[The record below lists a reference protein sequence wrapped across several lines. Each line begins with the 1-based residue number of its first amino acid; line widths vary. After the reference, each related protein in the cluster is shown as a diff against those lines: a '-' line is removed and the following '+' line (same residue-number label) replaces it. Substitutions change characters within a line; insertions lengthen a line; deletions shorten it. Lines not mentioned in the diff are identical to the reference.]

1 MIITRHRDDR
11 IVNLPRDAKAY
22 QKVHKRLLNWRLGAR
37 ANKAHA
43 LDNFRPSHWA
53 HSLFPAPL
61 FTLRYVNYLIRVN
74 IWTKMIFFSRT
85 IFRNLLE
92 FLIELCF
99 FRLFFHRFLSVG
111 RCVRVRCSFHRKSIV
126 LNSIYRPWHSIESNQ
141 RNNSRFDWNWSLDD
155 KNGHSL
161 QWIRPCR
168 QFSCGEMLTIDN
180 YIVNYVL
187 QITNLTKTNSE
198 PVKSR
203 RAKAFR
209 NVHGCQDDVQN
220 SNFGQ
225 IERESQ
231 LKKELNR

>member
-11 IVNLPRDAKAY
+11 IVNLLRDAKAY

-61 FTLRYVNYLIRVN
+61 FTLHYVNYLIRVN

-99 FRLFFHRFLSVG
+99 FFVYFFIVFCRSDGGSACGVLFIGNRLFWIQFIDHD
-111 RCVRVRCSFHRKSIV
+111 IQ
-126 LNSIYRPWHSIESNQ
+126 SNQ

-161 QWIRPCR
+161 QWVRPCR
-168 QFSCGEMLTIDN
+168 QFSSGEMLTIDN
-180 YIVNYVL
+180 YIVNYVW
-187 QITNLTKTNSE
+187 QITNFTKTNRE

-225 IERESQ
+225 
-231 LKKELNR
+231 N